1 MGRRG
6 DRLAR
11 RPIPQENKGENADA
25 ERDNSEDV
33 IHTLH
38 PKEAA
43 RVGTM
48 AFVAVTPRDEAI
60 NIDAIA
66 RPRLP
71 RSNQLTISL
80 MQDA

>member
-1 MGRRG
+1 MMSVM
-6 DRLAR
+6 
-11 RPIPQENKGENADA
+11 IP
-25 ERDNSEDV
+25 R
-33 IHTLH
+33 TWYTPCH
-38 PKEAA
+38 PNEAA

-60 NIDAIA
+60 NKSPIA